1 MTEIYYHMLKK
12 QMKSSKI
19 KTIVVECKLKDS
31 LDIKEYDVDAEI
43 FDDIY
48 LEAATRFA
56 EQHVKKQNVKIA
68 PILTAYEKKDEKDFD
83 KHYCYNSYYI
93 IINAGFYKKAEI
105 MRKNFLM
112 VVGIDLQKESLKSKD
127 AKSNSNE

>member
-1 MTEIYYHMLKK
+1 
-12 QMKSSKI
+12 MKSLKV

-31 LDIKEYDVDAEI
+31 IDTKQFNVDEDI

-56 EQHVKKQNVKIA
+56 EAYVKEKNQKIA
-68 PILTAYEKKDEKDFD
+68 PILSTYEKKDVKNVN

-93 IINAGFYKKAEI
+93 IINAGFHKKAEI
-105 MRKNFLM
+105 MRKNFLAAA
-112 VVGIDLQKESLKSKD
+112 GIDLSKEALKSSD
-127 AKSNSNE
+127 GNG